1 MAEIE
6 EALVNILTNDVG
18 VSALIGTRCYPY
30 LAPQD
35 QGLPAIA
42 YQKISGSPFYA
53 HDGEA
58 GLSQARIMISN
69 VDDDYAGAK
78 ALARAVRDALS
89 AYQGTAATV
98 YVDGGLLK
106 LEVDGYGAENQ
117 MHVVRQDYLITFRD

>member
-6 EALVNILTNDVG
+6 EAVVDILTNDGG

-30 LAPQD
+30 LVPQD
-35 QGLPAIA
+35 QALPAVA

-58 GLSQARIMISN
+58 GLSQARIQINN

-78 ALARAVRDALS
+78 ALARAVRSALS
-89 AYQGTAATV
+89 AYTGTAATV
-98 YVDGGLLK
+98 KLDGAFLQI
-106 LEVDGYGAENQ
+106 EVDGFGEGNQ
-117 MHVVRQDYLITFRD
+117 IYVVRQDYLITFEE